1 MTELRESIAYLRD
14 ALHALEGDLSDS
26 DRSAADLEDLKS
38 ALDGA
43 RTTVLAVLA
52 ATNPS
57 DYQRFVRRF
66 RLQRA
71 TQVCQ
76 TLVFSV
82 LDGST
87 SHRTPGIERLRSTI
101 DEVLQKLEAGG
112 S

>member
-1 MTELRESIAYLRD
+1 MTELRNSISSLRD
-14 ALHALEGDLSDS
+14 ALSDLEGDLNDN
-26 DRSAADLEDLKS
+26 DRSAADLEDLKA
-38 ALDGA
+38 ALDRA

-52 ATNPS
+52 AAKPS
-57 DYQRFVRRF
+57 DYPSFVRRF

-82 LDGST
+82 MDGST
-87 SHRTPGIERLRSTI
+87 SRRTPGIERLRSTV
-101 DEVLQKLEAGG
+101 DDVLQKLEAGG